1 MSTPGNR
8 PPTTIVRRGGSAS
21 GSKKPIGAS
30 DIPAFLA
37 PGTDVSAK
45 FKGAFCEAKI
55 QGFESESLEIRA
67 DTKLSSVPIDHIYY
81 REDVQGKLELGKTVM
96 VSYEN
101 QFYEGIITHIRD
113 LSKYKIIF
121 NDGDEKVL
129 RRNQMVLKGEKHYD
143 TQSNLDNMPLLNP
156 NASRHKRVINET
168 LLGSSRSCTRQIQAF
183 VDSGKKEA
191 QSESISTWSSL
202 SDLSDSS
209 GDEKMSTSKKNRLTA
224 SKPDD
229 RRLDE
234 EQKSRLIKSETEA
247 NSTAA
252 KKRRSGALRSVSPT
266 IEFADGSAVMVQTTN
281 EKGKPI
287 FYFGIIAAHTAYVS
301 NTTDKTR
308 VFGHNEYPIRCV
320 PSGDY
325 RIFKAQQL
333 NRYDETKTLPESL
346 NSKSKEA
353 AEIITQY
360 KNKGRLPN
368 GWSTESIFGLKEVES
383 GRSNK
388 TKNRKKTRNTQRR
401 EKFYKQ
407 LDLYYKSMDIKM
419 PNRLKPVYNGK
430 ELDMCRLFSTVGRD
444 GGYRKVSKESKWS
457 TILENLKWGSYMN
470 AEELRDLYHSRLE
483 TFEYFQNR
491 MKDQSKNKTEQP
503 NQQPTSDASSPA
515 PSNVDERSSVSSKS
529 EKKKIIR
536 KPKKTSE
543 LDDTSGTSGPSV
555 SKSGT
560 PSHFER
566 RQKTVSE
573 ALSEDTY
580 SERAAES
587 EINDGDSSIDG
598 ESDQYEYDA
607 SEDEEEIEQNEIN
620 VVRATARSPTDLD
633 ANDGFVAAD
642 ILSPLSLNKVV
653 RAAHHTR
660 FYSGRILKACR
671 ANTKVILRVLTKL
684 APIVGTAKKFRFTTR
699 LHRDA
704 LNELGRQTAVK
715 VHYCGWNSRHDDWV
729 ALDQIKV
736 SLETKRQA
744 MLSFIRNY
752 NFPANLLEVIYA
764 FYRRRRITSKKYM
777 TKKRANRR
785 AVVRGKPLK
794 YLELVDS
801 PDEVQLYPELER
813 FLYDDENYDVPE
825 PMDENFEKD
834 EYDRLSNDQLA
845 NVNTYIPDVDCSHDH
860 MTSPIHDVAGSPA
873 TSSSGFRTSTR
884 GRKRLMEPT
893 DTQVNSA
900 VTENS
905 ESTKTETEE
914 QTSKTEAK
922 RRKKLIEGTSKST
935 VKQQAIAVVRPMQ
948 MSSNLQ
954 CSSPVQ
960 STSTFQSSSQSIVPK
975 SSADANRLVG
985 PQSKIAKPKTVHR
998 EKSRSVKEKTEK
1010 RPYTSTSGF
1019 TSTETSIDVSPAKQ
1033 MRVNPLTCDPSVEN
1047 VDDLSIDTPTTSTA
1061 ISSKT
1066 SDVVRSSET
1075 LLTETISEPKHSPK
1089 IEVIHDKKLKRQSSQ
1104 PRNHTP
1110 STESS
1115 KIRRKSTQLQIATHS
1130 RSSSPRSSTSTTQL
1144 VFVDKADAKTTA
1156 NKPSSFI
1163 STTHEISTDA
1173 LLETEQIKTETN
1185 TANEIEDSSDSL
1197 QSMNVNAVVLQPKL
1211 THPIESSELT
1221 VDVES
1226 FKEENFA
1233 PSALSEAAR
1242 ELHSDHS
1249 DVSDDAVLLAITNQV
1264 QGDELIN
1271 TFEEDDTNPET
1282 NFLPTQRQ
1290 LSSIDLNR
1298 LQLSISNCRA
1308 IMKPLNVKI
1317 DPNMQ
1322 QSFFAS
1328 SSSLVQQTAL
1338 TSDLTSLTPNLFNA
1352 QGSMSAAKSQPFI
1365 PLHSPNNSLGI
1376 NLPALS
1382 PNTKLRRSPA
1392 QQTLQAVLNQ
1402 PSQSSKFTS
1411 SHSDDQQT
1419 RLLQCLQSQQHSP
1432 TLRSPFDTTSK
1443 FHNGTRLPAMLT
1455 SISHQLQSSVSP
1467 SAEMN
1472 TFPANAGR
1480 STQEICLMDNV
1491 PSQNPL
1497 HVNNVLFNSSIH
1509 SMLYPRHSLQFAQ
1522 AFQEHSLYNMNPN
1535 FSLAAANRLFNW
1547 KNEAQNQWL
1556 TIAECKVLVSKNN
1569 QAASAEVV
1577 LPTSQNI
1584 RLVGALTDEPCEDCG
1599 ANPSTVEVHLLNTLP
1614 SYFRTE
1620 VLDTYART
1628 HRMSKDRKNRPQCN
1642 LKGLSK
1648 QAQRQAVEK
1657 RRHEDRMEELR
1668 KSNGREFL
1676 MIDSKFSQCRRANK
1690 PPLLVEIMTSIGY
1703 DSADANR
1710 LAESK
1715 EICSTTEQEID
1726 DMDSREVRSNV
1737 IKLIEEKS
1745 PDKDALSVID
1755 TQNVDQLREYINR
1768 MALIAERENVRLV
1781 MANHNLEMTDEF
1793 EELLKST
1800 QECIVNEQSDF
1811 EAEEERL
1818 IRRAAILNRNRPKY
1832 LAQRQRKGYY

>member
-1 MSTPGNR
+1 MSTPGNK

-55 QGFESESLEIRA
+55 QGFESETLEIRA
-67 DTKLSSVPIDHIYY
+67 DTKLSSVPIDHVYY

-101 QFYEGIITHIRD
+101 QFYEGVITHIRD

-209 GDEKMSTSKKNRLTA
+209 GDEKMLTSKKNRLTS

-234 EQKSRLIKSETEA
+234 EQKSRLIKSEIET
-247 NSTAA
+247 NSTSA
-252 KKRRSGALRSVSPT
+252 KKRRSAALRSVSPT
-266 IEFADGSAVMVQTTN
+266 IEFADGTAVMVQMMN
-281 EKGKPI
+281 EKGKTI
-287 FYFGIIAAHTAYVS
+287 FYFGIIAAPTAYIS

-333 NRYDETKTLPESL
+333 NRYDETKTAPESL

-360 KNKGRLPN
+360 KNKGRLPT
-368 GWSTESIFGLKEVES
+368 GWSTESIFGFREVES

-419 PNRLKPVYNGK
+419 RNRLKPVYNGK

-457 TILENLKWGSYMN
+457 LILENLKWKSYMD

-491 MKDQSKNKTEQP
+491 MKDQSKNKIEQS

-529 EKKKIIR
+529 EKKKSIR
-536 KPKKTSE
+536 KPKKIAE
-543 LDDTSGTSGPSV
+543 LDDTPGTSGVST
-555 SKSGT
+555 SKSSI

-573 ALSEDTY
+573 VLSEDTY
-580 SERAAES
+580 SEKTAES

-607 SEDEEEIEQNEIN
+607 SEDEEDTDQNEIN

-660 FYSGRILKACR
+660 FYSGRILKVCR

-684 APIVGTAKKFRFTTR
+684 ASIVGTAKKFRFTNR

-715 VHYCGWNSRHDDWV
+715 VHYCGWNNRHDDWRT
-729 ALDQIKV
+729 LDQIKV

-785 AVVRGKPLK
+785 AAVRGKPLK

-801 PDEVQLYPELER
+801 PDEVQLYPELEK

-845 NVNTYIPDVDCSHDH
+845 NVNTYIPDVDCS
-860 MTSPIHDVAGSPA
+860 PA
-873 TSSSGFRTSTR
+873 TSSSGFRTNTR
-884 GRKRLMEPT
+884 ARKRVMETT
-893 DTQVNSA
+893 DVQVNSPI
-900 VTENS
+900 TETLK
-905 ESTKTETEE
+905 STKTEAEE
-914 QTSKTEAK
+914 QTSKTEVK
-922 RRKKLIEGTSKST
+922 RRKKVIEDTSKST

-948 MSSNLQ
+948 LSSNLQ
-954 CSSPVQ
+954 SSSPVQ
-960 STSTFQSSSQSIVPK
+960 STSQSSSHQSTVPK
-975 SSADANRLVG
+975 PTADAHRPVG
-985 PQSKIAKPKTVHR
+985 SQSKVAKSKSEHR
-998 EKSRSVKEKTEK
+998 EKTRSAKEKPEK
-1010 RPYTSTSGF
+1010 RPYTSTAESA
-1019 TSTETSIDVSPAKQ
+1019 STETSVDLSPAKQ
-1033 MRVNPLTCDPSVEN
+1033 MRVDPLTSDTIVDNPS
-1047 VDDLSIDTPTTSTA
+1047 ITIPTTSPVT
-1061 ISSKT
+1061 SSRA
-1066 SDVVRSSET
+1066 SEAVRSAEMLST
-1075 LLTETISEPKHSPK
+1075 QTVSGHKHSPK
-1089 IEVIHDKKLKRQSSQ
+1089 TEVIHDKKLERQSSQ
-1104 PRNHTP
+1104 PKTP
-1110 STESS
+1110 TSSTESS
-1115 KIRRKSTQLQIATHS
+1115 KTRRKSTQLQIATQS
-1130 RSSSPRSSTSTTQL
+1130 RSSSPKSSTSTTQF
-1144 VFVDKADAKTTA
+1144 VFAEDDNAKTTV
-1156 NKPSSFI
+1156 NKPGTFI
-1163 STTHEISTDA
+1163 LTTQEISTDVS
-1173 LLETEQIKTETN
+1173 LETEQIKTETN
-1185 TANEIEDSSDSL
+1185 TANEIEDSSFDPSKLTRPIDSL
-1197 QSMNVNAVVLQPKL
+1197 Q
-1211 THPIESSELT
+1211 LT

-1226 FKEENFA
+1226 FKDEDIV
-1233 PSALSEAAR
+1233 PSALSEATR
-1242 ELHSDHS
+1242 QLHSDYT
-1249 DVSDDAVLLAITNQV
+1249 DVGDDVVLLAITNHV

-1271 TFEEDDTNPET
+1271 TFEEDDTNPEMKFT
-1282 NFLPTQRQ
+1282 PNLRE
-1290 LSSIDLNR
+1290 LSTIELNR
-1298 LQLSISNCRA
+1298 LQSSISNCRA
-1308 IMKPLNVKI
+1308 IRKPLSVDARSKI
-1317 DPNMQ
+1317 PRSLIASAS
-1322 QSFFAS
+1322 QSTLLS
-1328 SSSLVQQTAL
+1328 GSLPIF
-1338 TSDLTSLTPNLFNA
+1338 SN
-1352 QGSMSAAKSQPFI
+1352 GSMLPNSSQPFI
-1365 PLHSPNNSLGI
+1365 PLSSPNSSSTI
-1376 NLPALS
+1376 NLPTLS
-1382 PNTKLRRSPA
+1382 PSTKLCRIPS
-1392 QQTLQAVLNQ
+1392 QQTLHAVLNQ
-1402 PSQSSKFTS
+1402 PPQHLKASSIPN
-1411 SHSDDQQT
+1411 DDQQV
-1419 RLLQCLQSQQHSP
+1419 RLLQYQQPSSMLP
-1432 TLRSPFDTTSK
+1432 SPFDLSVK
-1443 FHNGTRLPAMLT
+1443 LHNGTRLPSMLASITQQT
-1455 SISHQLQSSVSP
+1455 SSN
-1467 SAEMN
+1467 AATN
-1472 TFPANAGR
+1472 TIPANGR
-1480 STQEICLMDNV
+1480 LPREMSAQGIWPMDRV
-1491 PSQNPL
+1491 SSQNGLCPRSYSQRTSQ
-1497 HVNNVLFNSSIH
+1497 VTQSNADKMVTNQLFK
-1509 SMLYPRHSLQFAQ
+1509 L
-1522 AFQEHSLYNMNPN
+1522 
-1535 FSLAAANRLFNW
+1535 NRGV
-1547 KNEAQNQWL
+1547 QNQWMTSINARPDL
-1556 TIAECKVLVSKNN
+1556 NQLNCQTTSFYNASSTVEISVNAEKVISAVAECEVVVSKNV
-1569 QAASAEVV
+1569 QAASTEVV
-1577 LPTSQNI
+1577 LPTSQKI
-1584 RLVGALTDEPCEDCG
+1584 RLVGALADDPCEDCG

-1690 PPLLVEIMTSIGY
+1690 PPLLVEIMSSIGY
-1703 DSADANR
+1703 DNVDANR
-1710 LAESK
+1710 LSESK
-1715 EICSTTEQEID
+1715 EICSTIEQEID

-1737 IKLIEEKS
+1737 IKLIEEES
-1745 PDKDALSVID
+1745 PNDNSLSVID
-1755 TQNVDQLREYINR
+1755 TQNVDQLREYIHK

-1800 QECIVNEQSDF
+1800 QECIINEQNDF
-1811 EAEEERL
+1811 DAEEERL
-1818 IRRAAILNRNRPKY
+1818 LRRAAILNRNRPKY